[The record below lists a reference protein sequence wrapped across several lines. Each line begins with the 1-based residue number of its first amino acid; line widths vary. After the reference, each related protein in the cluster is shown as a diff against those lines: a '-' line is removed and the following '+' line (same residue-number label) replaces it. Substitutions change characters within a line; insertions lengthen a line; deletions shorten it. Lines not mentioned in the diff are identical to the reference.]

1 MFRSL
6 LIANRGEIACRIIRT
21 ARRLGLRSVAVY
33 SEADASAQHVRMA
46 DEALCIGPAAAVESY
61 LCIARNV
68 DAAMASG
75 CDAIHPGYG
84 FLAENAAFARTC
96 DAAGIAFI
104 GPGAAAIE
112 AMGSKAA
119 AKTLMQRAGLP
130 LLPGYHGNAQ
140 DDASLMRAALASGL
154 PVIVKPSAGGGGK
167 GMVVVEH
174 STQLAAALAGSR
186 RSALAAFGNGDLIL
200 ERYLPAARHVEVQ
213 ILADT
218 LGHCVSLFD
227 RDCSIQR
234 RHQKLIEEAPAVAI
248 PADLRDRMHR
258 AAIDAARAVDYRGA
272 GTIEFLYQDGEFYF
286 LEMNTRL
293 QVEHAVTEMISGL
306 DIVEWQLRVA
316 CGEALPAELLAA
328 APLGHAIEVR
338 VCAEDP
344 GADFAPSSGRLQ
356 QLVWPAQDV
365 GLRVDA
371 GFAGGDEV
379 PEYYDSLLGKI
390 IARGE
395 DRPAA
400 IRRLTA
406 ALRELRITGVH
417 SNASWLLA
425 AITDNRFQNGIPA
438 TDFVAELGSAAPRDE
453 FPQMALAVAWLC
465 EQGIHNGERS
475 SPWAQADGFR
485 VGLPASQL
493 RALRTAADTVL
504 EFTLTRLQ
512 DGRWRVQQAG
522 RSLSLRLRLAAGRWQ
537 VESEGRSQ
545 SFDALL
551 ADDWLHLWL
560 PDSSIAV
567 RLFEPRL
574 ASYQPAA
581 AANQLS
587 TPLPGV
593 VTALLVK
600 AGDDVE
606 AGQTL
611 LIVEAMKMEHAIKAP
626 RAGRVDELRCQP
638 GDRVTPGA
646 PLITLASAAT
656 SAASDS

>member
-1 MFRSL
+1 MLFR
-6 LIANRGEIACRIIRT
+6 
-21 ARRLGLRSVAVY
+21 
-33 SEADASAQHVRMA
+33 
-46 DEALCIGPAAAVESY
+46 
-61 LCIARNV
+61 
-68 DAAMASG
+68 
-75 CDAIHPGYG
+75 
-84 FLAENAAFARTC
+84 
-96 DAAGIAFI
+96 
-104 GPGAAAIE
+104 
-112 AMGSKAA
+112 
-119 AKTLMQRAGLP
+119 
-130 LLPGYHGNAQ
+130 
-140 DDASLMRAALASGL
+140 
-154 PVIVKPSAGGGGK
+154 
-167 GMVVVEH
+167 
-174 STQLAAALAGSR
+174 SR

-218 LGHCVSLFD
+218 LGHCASLFD

-248 PADLRDRMHR
+248 PAEVRDRMHR
-258 AAIDAARAVDYRGA
+258 AAIDAALAVHYRGA
-272 GTIEFLYQDGEFYF
+272 GTIEFLFQDGEFYF

-293 QVEHAVTEMISGL
+293 QVEHAVSEMISGI
-306 DIVEWQLRVA
+306 DIVEWQLRIA
-316 CGEALPAELLAA
+316 CGEALPAELLPA

-344 GADFAPSSGRLQ
+344 AADFAPSSGRLQ
-356 QLVWPAQDV
+356 QLVWPAQDAE
-365 GLRVDA
+365 LRVDA
-371 GFAGGDEV
+371 GFVSGDHV

-390 IARGE
+390 IARGA
-395 DRPAA
+395 DRAAA

-406 ALRELRITGVH
+406 ALQELRITGVH

-425 AITDNRFQNGIPA
+425 AITDSRFRDGIPA
-438 TDFVAELGSAAPRDE
+438 TDFVEQLGAAPRDE
-453 FPQMALAVAWLC
+453 FPQMAIAIAWLC
-465 EQGIHNGERS
+465 EQGVHNGERS
-475 SPWAQADGFR
+475 SPWARADGFR
-485 VGLPASQL
+485 VGLPASQV
-493 RALRTAADTVL
+493 RALRTTADTVL
-504 EFTLTRLQ
+504 EFTLTHLH
-512 DGRWRVQQAG
+512 DGRWRVEQAD
-522 RSLSLRLRLAAGRWQ
+522 RSLLLRLRPAAGRWQ
-537 VESEGRSQ
+537 VEAEGRSQ

-551 ADDWLHLWL
+551 ADDMLHLWL

-600 AGDDVE
+600 VGDDVE

-646 PLITLASAAT
+646 PLISLAAAAT
-656 SAASDS
+656 TSGTAS